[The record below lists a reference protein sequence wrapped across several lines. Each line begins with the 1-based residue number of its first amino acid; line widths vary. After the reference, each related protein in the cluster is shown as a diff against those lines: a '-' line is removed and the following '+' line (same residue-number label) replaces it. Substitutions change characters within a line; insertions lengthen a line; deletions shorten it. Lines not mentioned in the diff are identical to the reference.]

1 MFLPQSPTMHQLLK
15 RLCSEYQCR
24 WEKIQSKQES
34 KVWLIDN
41 TVVMV
46 YQGEPRRDLW
56 VDSRAV
62 LRFSDE
68 ERKGNIEH
76 CKLLVLHSICIIRQI
91 NGS

>member
-1 MFLPQSPTMHQLLK
+1 MHQLLK
-15 RLCSEYQCR
+15 SLCSEYQCR
-24 WEKIQSKQES
+24 WEKIQSNQES
-34 KVWLIDN
+34 KVWLLDN

-68 ERKGNIEH
+68 ERKGKLNIEH